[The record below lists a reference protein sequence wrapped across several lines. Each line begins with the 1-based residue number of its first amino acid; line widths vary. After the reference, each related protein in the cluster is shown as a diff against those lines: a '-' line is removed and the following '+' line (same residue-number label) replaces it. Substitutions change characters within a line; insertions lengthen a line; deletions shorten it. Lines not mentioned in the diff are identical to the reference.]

1 MYSTETVHI
10 DDTLQVHHIYIIIT
24 VIRHIAEWLLYG
36 HTLILWAQ
44 TLHLIIIHKMIGLFN
59 ENVGLYSSIVVRV
72 HRSNI
77 LNLDI
82 AIQIIVHNA
91 FAIIDGRTFLVCI

>member
-1 MYSTETVHI
+1 
-10 DDTLQVHHIYIIIT
+10 
-24 VIRHIAEWLLYG
+24 
-36 HTLILWAQ
+36 
-44 TLHLIIIHKMIGLFN
+44 MIGLFN

-72 HRSNI
+72 YRSNI

-91 FAIIDGRTFLVCI
+91 FAIIDGRTFLACVHIATLVYYYIYSMFLYGLSTRNPYTKQYNSKW